1 MKKILT
7 LILALLVLTG
17 VAIFV
22 LDKTGKVSAAEL
34 MTRLTQFIPLKP
46 EQWQPVAEDAQIQV
60 ENLSSRA
67 QDVAAHSQKVL
78 GESIQVNDQE
88 KEKNLGEKA
97 IDYGKYL
104 YCKQVVDSYEQRNQ
118 P

>member
-1 MKKILT
+1 MRKLLSIT
-7 LILALLVLTG
+7 LVLVILIG
-17 VAIFV
+17 VSIFV
-22 LDKTGKVSAAEL
+22 LDKMGKVSAAEL
-34 MTRLTQFIPLKP
+34 ANQITQLIPVKHT
-46 EQWQPVAEDAQIQV
+46 QWQPLAEDAQQQV

-78 GESIQVNDQE
+78 GDSIQVNDQE

-104 YCKQVVDSYEQRNQ
+104 YCKQVVDSYEQR
-118 P
+118 